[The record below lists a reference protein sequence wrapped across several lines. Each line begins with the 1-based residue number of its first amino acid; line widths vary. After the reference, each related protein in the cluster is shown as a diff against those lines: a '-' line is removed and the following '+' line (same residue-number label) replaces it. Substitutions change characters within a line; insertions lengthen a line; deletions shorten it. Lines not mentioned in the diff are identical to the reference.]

1 MLVGKRATL
10 VYCHLEAK
18 LAVERCAGLLG
29 FLRVFLLYR
38 KLFALA
44 GYWVGVRNLLRC
56 VIGVS

>member
-1 MLVGKRATL
+1 MGKGATL
-10 VYCHLEAK
+10 EYCHLEAN

-44 GYWVGVRNLLRC
+44 GYWVGIHNLLRC